1 MSDLEIQEHHK
12 KNDRNEG
19 WKLQAK
25 NDCASCLIECT
36 ISSRC
41 WFLGV
46 SSSIMNRC
54 CGKCVCF
61 IYICTHSH
69 TQWKQIVSEAAV
81 YWQRFHTVRAVF
93 YHWPPLNTQNRW
105 RLANTRQEASGHQ
118 WECECLST
126 SMTVSFSLSPS
137 LYTVY
142 RGLMS
147 DMDRVFMRESNN
159 HSLNRFV

>member
-1 MSDLEIQEHHK
+1 M
-12 KNDRNEG
+12 NG

-25 NDCASCLIECT
+25 DDCAACLIECT

-46 SSSIMNRC
+46 SSIMNRC
-54 CGKCVCF
+54 CGKCVFF
-61 IYICTHSH
+61 IHMRTHTRSESR
-69 TQWKQIVSEAAV
+69 KQIVSEAAV

-105 RLANTRQEASGHQ
+105 RLANTRQEASGPQ
-118 WECECLST
+118 WECEFLST
-126 SMTVSFSLSPS
+126 SMTVSISLSPY

-142 RGLMS
+142 RGLMW